1 MRLNDRAFVA
11 VIAMWGIVMSGCLG
25 QTETA
30 EDQKQG
36 EHGEESGTELA
47 LNETYDGVRNG
58 ARLVLSYDKE
68 SNFFSGTVE
77 NTTKKTLKRVRVEVH
92 LSNGKEIGPTTPSD
106 LKPGEKRP
114 VKLAAKSKG
123 PRACQR
129 RPCFDRQ
136 LVAGQMVGAELH
148 GAPCRGQ
155 PGRHVLARQA
165 ADQVDAQVGEAGRA

>member
-114 VKLAAKSKG
+114 VKLAAKSKDFTRWNAHPEVG
-123 PRACQR
+123 DDEHRGEGKGEHGRER
-129 RPCFDRQ
+129 RGEHD
-136 LVAGQMVGAELH
+136 GEG
-148 GAPCRGQ
+148 RGEH
-155 PGRHVLARQA
+155 R
-165 ADQVDAQVGEAGRA
+165 